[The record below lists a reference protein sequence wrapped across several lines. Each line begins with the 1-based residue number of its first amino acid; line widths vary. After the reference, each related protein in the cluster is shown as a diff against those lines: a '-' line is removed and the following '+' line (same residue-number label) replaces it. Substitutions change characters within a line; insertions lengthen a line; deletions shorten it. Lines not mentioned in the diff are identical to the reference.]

1 MKKHIEA
8 FDYAAQILKGV
19 KHGALITAKADG
31 RVNPMTI
38 GWGSLGTEWNTPVFI
53 AYVRESRFTRELL
66 DKNPEFTV
74 NIPLEGCDKK
84 ILQLCG
90 TQSGR
95 DVDKVAALNLTLE
108 DGETV
113 SVPGIKELPLT
124 LECKVVYRRL
134 QEARTIAEP
143 HFSRHYPEP
152 VDAHYV
158 YYGEITA
165 AYILE

>member
-108 DGETV
+108 GAVRCAQSRGLPLLV
-113 SVPGIKELPLT
+113 SVERGLT
-124 LECKVVYRRL
+124 FGRCSGSVLLDSGERL
-134 QEARTIAEP
+134 QIEGMNAMLCDIQA
-143 HFSRHYPEP
+143 
-152 VDAHYV
+152 VW
-158 YYGEITA
+158 
-165 AYILE
+165 